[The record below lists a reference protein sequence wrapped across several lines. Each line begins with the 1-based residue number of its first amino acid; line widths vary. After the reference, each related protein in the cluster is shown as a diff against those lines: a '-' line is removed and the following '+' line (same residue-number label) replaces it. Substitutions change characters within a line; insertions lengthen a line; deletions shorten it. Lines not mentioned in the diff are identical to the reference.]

1 MRARLCK
8 EIIVIFTRS
17 ITQCTQYRFS
27 SLLSVQEYIQRSS
40 PFFEIIP
47 EVKKIQSFMLSVWYD
62 YGMVSFIVVSYR

>member
-1 MRARLCK
+1 MRAHLCK
-8 EIIVIFTRS
+8 EIIVIFTRI
-17 ITQCTQYRFS
+17 ITQCTQYCFS

>member
-1 MRARLCK
+1 MRAHLCK

-40 PFFEIIP
+40 PLFEIIP
-47 EVKKIQSFMLSVWYD
+47 EVKKDTKFYAVCLV
-62 YGMVSFIVVSYR
+62 